1 MHDSQSKLIPHANQ
15 NFDVQVLIDKYQI
28 KIWRYLRALGCDET
42 LADDLTQDTFVAVL
56 RRPFEIVNDAATAVY
71 LKRVSYHLLV
81 DYRRRSKRMIVTEDI
96 DLRDRMWVRWIGE
109 NGEEEIFEY
118 LKSCY
123 ERLTDRAK
131 LALQLR
137 FREGA
142 SREKIADEL
151 AISTNGAKNLMQRA
165 KAQLK
170 ECIESRVLARQK
182 VK

>member
-1 MHDSQSKLIPHANQ
+1 MHDSQAKLVTHANH
-15 NFDVQVLIDKYQI
+15 NFDVQILIDKFQI

-71 LKRVSYHLLV
+71 LKRVAYHLLV
-81 DYRRRSKRMIVTEDI
+81 DFRRRSKRMIVTDEI
-96 DLRDRMWVRWIGE
+96 DARNTLWVRWIGE
-109 NGEEEIFEY
+109 NAEEEIFEY

-123 ERLTDRAK
+123 ERLTERAK

-142 SREKIADEL
+142 SRENIADQLE
-151 AISTNGAKNLMQRA
+151 ISPNGAKNLMQRA

-170 ECIESRVLARQK
+170 ECIESRVQARAK